1 VLFAFLAT
9 LVFLFVA
16 AWLDIYTTHRVIVT
30 GAGVEGNTWLVGTKP
45 TIARMLLK
53 ELLQSGVLI
62 AVAVLGVIYNTP
74 IASAGMS
81 GMVVF
86 GVKHLT
92 GWRAGVRLLKH

>member
-1 VLFAFLAT
+1 VLLAFFTT
-9 LVFLFVA
+9 LVFLLVA

-53 ELLQSGVLI
+53 ELLQSGVLVSL
-62 AVAVLGVIYNTP
+62 AVVTLVYNSPLVFGP
-74 IASAGMS
+74 IT

-92 GWRAGVRLLKH
+92 GWRACVKLLRG